1 MAAPKQARTA
11 QTAGRPGGG
20 KARDKGTRGGRPE
33 PAVSPTQRPARPP
46 ARGTGNGQQRS
57 GQQRSGQAT
66 RRPSSAVTA
75 GPADLAVPGIRA
87 TPLWLQLTTWVLA
100 AGGLGVS
107 IYLTIAHYNTKLT
120 LACPATSHVNCEKV
134 TTSPESVV
142 FGIPVAVLGLAF
154 YVFMLAATSPW
165 AWRATGPLIRG
176 VQLGTII
183 RWARLGSVIVGMLF
197 VLYLIYTEL
206 ITLNLT
212 ICLWCTSVHV
222 ITFLLFGLIMFAFA
236 AGYGTLEPDLRR

>member
-11 QTAGRPGGG
+11 PTADRPGGG
-20 KARDKGTRGGRPE
+20 KARDKGTRGGRPD
-33 PAVSPTQRPARPP
+33 PQQAVPPARPA
-46 ARGTGNGQQRS
+46 ARRTGNGQQRTA
-57 GQQRSGQAT
+57 QQTSQAA
-66 RRPSSAVTA
+66 RRPS
-75 GPADLAVPGIRA
+75 PAAATDPVDSGIRA

-107 IYLTIAHYNTKLT
+107 IYLTIAHYNAKVT

-142 FGIPVAVLGLAF
+142 LGIPVAVLGLAF
-154 YVFMLAATSPW
+154 FVFMFAATSPW
-165 AWRATGPLIRG
+165 AWKAKRPALR
-176 VQLGTII
+176 
-183 RWARLGSVIVGMLF
+183 RARLGSVIAGMVF

-206 ITLNLT
+206 FTLNFT

-222 ITFLLFGLIMFAFA
+222 ITFLLFTLIMYAFA
-236 AGYGTLEPDLRR
+236 AGYGTPEPPQRR